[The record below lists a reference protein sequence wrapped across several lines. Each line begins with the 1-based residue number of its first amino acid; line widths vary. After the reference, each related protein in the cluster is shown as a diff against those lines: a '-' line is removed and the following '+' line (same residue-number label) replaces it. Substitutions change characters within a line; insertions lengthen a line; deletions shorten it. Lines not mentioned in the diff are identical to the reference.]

1 MQRILE
7 SIESNLTAL
16 AATVGPW
23 LAPLPSAFFV
33 WRAGV
38 NHLALPGWVAFVA
51 AGVIELL
58 GLAATAQALT
68 IYEYN
73 TARRKSDQAAPLV
86 LAVALVGVYFLGVI
100 ALTVALE
107 VLPDLATFAPAL
119 FPVLSLAGVGVLAL
133 RLDHRRRLEAIQAE
147 KAERKA
153 ERLHNKTAQTIAQ
166 HDAQDMQ
173 PAVQKSAQ
181 NDVLGAVNAQKRAR
195 HDALLD
201 ALLCAYRDDPELGA
215 TQAARRLGIHR
226 NSIYNLDRELIEAG
240 RLSKNGRAEVL
251 R

>member
-38 NHLALPGWVAFVA
+38 NHLSLPGWVALVA

-73 TARRKSDQAAPLV
+73 TNRRKTDQAAPLV
-86 LAVALVGVYFLGVI
+86 LAVALLGVYFLGVI

-107 VLPDLATFAPAL
+107 VLPELVTFAPAL

-133 RLDHRRRLEAIQAE
+133 RLDHRRRLESIVQE

-153 ERLHNKTAQTIAQ
+153 ERQAARQAIINQPSSEPVKLPSTGGKV
-166 HDAQDMQ
+166 DANLDR
-173 PAVQKSAQ
+173 
-181 NDVLGAVNAQKRAR
+181 LNAGRQAALDRR
-195 HDALLD
+195 LDSLLD
-201 ALLCAYRDDPELGA
+201 IYLDNPGLQPSD
-215 TQAARRLGIHR
+215 AARRLGTSR
-226 NSIYNLDRELIEAG
+226 QTIYAYLERLESAG
-240 RLSKNGRAEVL
+240 RIRRNGHGVEVL